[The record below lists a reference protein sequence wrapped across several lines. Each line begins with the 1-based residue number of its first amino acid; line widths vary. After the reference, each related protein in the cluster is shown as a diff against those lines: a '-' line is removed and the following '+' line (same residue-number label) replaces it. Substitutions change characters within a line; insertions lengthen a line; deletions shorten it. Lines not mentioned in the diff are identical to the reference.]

1 MTVDWKKKLIP
12 NLPYLLFVYLFD
24 KLCQAVRLAPGLDA
38 SEKFL
43 HLSQGFTE
51 AFSSGLP
58 SLHPL
63 DLLAGIAGAVI
74 VRLAVYAKSKNTK
87 KYRKGIEYGSA
98 RWGTAAD
105 IAPYVDPVPD
115 WNIPLTQTEKL
126 TMSSRPKNPK
136 YARNKNILVIGG
148 SGSGKTRFFVKP
160 SLMQMHSSYVVT
172 DPKGQLLSEVGTML
186 RRGAPKLDENG
197 KPMQDACGKV
207 IYEPYR
213 IKVLNTINF
222 KKSMKYNPFA
232 YIRSEKDI
240 LKLVNVIIANTK
252 GDGEKSSED
261 FWVKAERL
269 LYCALIGYIWYEAE
283 PEEKNFLTLLE
294 LINASEARE
303 DDEEFQSPVDLLFSK
318 LEKEHPDHFAVKQYR
333 KFKLAA
339 GKTLKSILISCGA
352 RLAPFDIAELR
363 EIMSDDELE
372 LDTLGDRKTALFLIM
387 SDTDTTFNFVILTD
401 FMEADGNIMVT
412 MHIRGI
418 NQNEAI
424 KMVKRKITDLDAM
437 KIQEQKRAVRSGYD
451 MDILPS
457 DLSTYG
463 GAAKDLLTDL
473 QSRNERM
480 FNMTF
485 LVLHTAET
493 RQKLEIAVS
502 QAASVAQTYNCL
514 LTRLDFQ
521 QEDGLMSSLP
531 LGLNRI
537 KIERSL
543 TTSALAVFVPFVT
556 QEVFMGG
563 DAMYYGLNALSN
575 NMILLDRKQSRCPNG
590 LVFGTPGSGKSMSC
604 KREITFIML
613 MTQDN
618 VIICDP
624 EDEYS
629 PLVKRLGGQVVR
641 LSPSSTDYVNPL
653 DINLN
658 YSEEE
663 NPLALKSD
671 FVLSFCELI
680 MGSKTGLEAIEKTVI
695 DRAVQMIY
703 QPYFADPRP
712 ENMPILG
719 DLMNALLSQH
729 IPEADRVAQALDL
742 YVNGSLNFFNHRTTV
757 DISNRL
763 VCFDI
768 KGLGKNLKKPGM
780 LIVQDAV
787 WNTVTINRAIG
798 RSTWYF
804 VDEFHLLLKEE
815 QTAAYSAEI
824 WKRFR
829 KWGGIPTGATQNP
842 KDLLSSPEIENI
854 LENSDFIYMLNQAA
868 GDRKILAERLN
879 ISSEQLAYVT
889 NSEPGHG
896 LLFFNNVILPFADDF
911 PKDTELYKLLT
922 TKPSEVEHEERM
934 G

>member
-1 MTVDWKKKLIP
+1 MKDKLKKYLLP

-24 KLCQAVRLAPGLDA
+24 KLRQAVRLAPGLDA
-38 SEKFL
+38 SEKLL
-43 HLSQGFTE
+43 HIGQGFQT
-51 AFSSGLP
+51 AFASSAP
-58 SLHPL
+58 SFHAL
-63 DLLAGIAGAVI
+63 DICVGILGAVL
-74 VRLAVYAKSKNTK
+74 VRLAVYVKGKNAK

-115 WNIPLTQTEKL
+115 WNIPLTRTESL
-126 TMSSRPKNPK
+126 TMTSRPKQPK

-160 SLMQMHSSYVVT
+160 SIMQMHSSYVIT
-172 DPKGQLLSEVGTML
+172 DPKGQLLKETGKML
-186 RRGAPKLDENG
+186 LHGGPKRDENG
-197 KPMQDACGKV
+197 KPVRDGRGKV

-222 KKSMKYNPFA
+222 SKSMKYNPLA
-232 YIRSEKDI
+232 YVRSEKDMRVEASGI
-240 LKLVNVIIANTK
+240 LQMQYERGSNGFVKRKYVTLTIEAENLPAARARFSRIEADTLNRFKVMGAGARVL
-252 GDGEKSSED
+252 DGK
-261 FWVKAERL
+261 ERL
-269 LYCALIGYIWYEAE
+269 ALLHGLLHPEGGRFAFEWDWLPASGLSVKDFISPSSFEFGETRRFRIGEMYGAVS
-283 PEEKNFLTLLE
+283 FLQ
-294 LINASEARE
+294 I
-303 DDEEFQSPVDLLFSK
+303 
-318 LEKEHPDHFAVKQYR
+318 
-333 KFKLAA
+333 
-339 GKTLKSILISCGA
+339 
-352 RLAPFDIAELR
+352 LAP
-363 EIMSDDELE
+363 EIQ
-372 LDTLGDRKTALFLIM
+372 DR
-387 SDTDTTFNFVILTD
+387 ILTD
-401 FMEADGNIMVT
+401 FMDVEGNLLVT
-412 MHIRGI
+412 MHVRGI

-437 KIQEQKRAVRSGYD
+437 KIQEQKKAARSGYD
-451 MDILPS
+451 LDILPS

-463 GAAKDLLTDL
+463 GAAKNLLQDL

-485 LVLHTAET
+485 LMLHLAPTK
-493 RQKLEIAVS
+493 QKLEIAVS
-502 QAASVAQTYNCL
+502 QSASVAQTHNCI

-543 TTSALAVFVPFVT
+543 TTSALAVFIPFVT
-556 QEVFMGG
+556 QELFMGG
-563 DAMYYGLNALSN
+563 GAMYYGLNALSN

-604 KREITFIML
+604 KREITYVML
-613 MTQDN
+613 TTKDN
-618 VIICDP
+618 IIICDP

-629 PLVKRLGGQVVR
+629 PLVNRLGGQVIR
-641 LSPSSTDYVNPL
+641 LSPNSRDYVNPL

-712 ENMPILG
+712 ENMPVLG
-719 DLMNALLSQH
+719 DLLNALMAQG
-729 IPEADRVAQALDL
+729 IPEAERVAQALDL

-757 DISNRL
+757 DIRNRL

-787 WNTVTINRAIG
+787 WNTVTVNRSIG
-798 RSTWYF
+798 RATWYF

-829 KWGGIPTGATQNP
+829 KWGGVPTGATQNP

-854 LENSDFIYMLNQAA
+854 LENSDFIYLLNLSA
-868 GDRKILAERLN
+868 GDRKLMTERLN
-879 ISSEQLAYVT
+879 ISAEQLAYVT
-889 NSEPGHG
+889 NAAPGSG
-896 LLFFNNVILPFADDF
+896 LLFFQNVILPFRDEF

-922 TKPSEVEHEERM
+922 TKPSEVMPEELQ
-934 G
+934 

>member
-1 MTVDWKKKLIP
+1 
-12 NLPYLLFVYLFD
+12 
-24 KLCQAVRLAPGLDA
+24 
-38 SEKFL
+38 
-43 HLSQGFTE
+43 
-51 AFSSGLP
+51 
-58 SLHPL
+58 
-63 DLLAGIAGAVI
+63 
-74 VRLAVYAKSKNTK
+74 
-87 KYRKGIEYGSA
+87 
-98 RWGTAAD
+98 
-105 IAPYVDPVPD
+105 
-115 WNIPLTQTEKL
+115 
-126 TMSSRPKNPK
+126 
-136 YARNKNILVIGG
+136 
-148 SGSGKTRFFVKP
+148 
-160 SLMQMHSSYVVT
+160 
-172 DPKGQLLSEVGTML
+172 
-186 RRGAPKLDENG
+186 
-197 KPMQDACGKV
+197 
-207 IYEPYR
+207 
-213 IKVLNTINF
+213 
-222 KKSMKYNPFA
+222 
-232 YIRSEKDI
+232 
-240 LKLVNVIIANTK
+240 
-252 GDGEKSSED
+252 
-261 FWVKAERL
+261 
-269 LYCALIGYIWYEAE
+269 
-283 PEEKNFLTLLE
+283 
-294 LINASEARE
+294 
-303 DDEEFQSPVDLLFSK
+303 
-318 LEKEHPDHFAVKQYR
+318 
-333 KFKLAA
+333 
-339 GKTLKSILISCGA
+339 
-352 RLAPFDIAELR
+352 
-363 EIMSDDELE
+363 
-372 LDTLGDRKTALFLIM
+372 
-387 SDTDTTFNFVILTD
+387 
-401 FMEADGNIMVT
+401 
-412 MHIRGI
+412 
-418 NQNEAI
+418 
-424 KMVKRKITDLDAM
+424 
-437 KIQEQKRAVRSGYD
+437 
-451 MDILPS
+451 
-457 DLSTYG
+457 
-463 GAAKDLLTDL
+463 
-473 QSRNERM
+473 
-480 FNMTF
+480 
-485 LVLHTAET
+485 
-493 RQKLEIAVS
+493 
-502 QAASVAQTYNCL
+502 
-514 LTRLDFQ
+514 
-521 QEDGLMSSLP
+521 MSSLP

-543 TTSALAVFVPFVT
+543 TTSALAVFIPFVT
-556 QEVFMGG
+556 QELFMGG
-563 DAMYYGLNALSN
+563 NAMYYGLNALSN

-604 KREITFIML
+604 KREITYVML
-613 MTQDN
+613 TTKDN

-629 PLVKRLGGQVVR
+629 PLVNRLGGQVIR
-641 LSPSSTDYVNPL
+641 LSPNSRDYVNPL

-922 TKPSEVEHEERM
+922 TKPSEVAHETVDDEKEDQN